1 MMAGRTEDFFQK
13 IGRAG
18 ILPVVKIVSAQRA
31 AALARALLDG
41 GLSAVEITFRTPAA
55 AEAIE
60 NIAKQAPEMC
70 VCAGTV
76 LTVENARRAVE
87 SGASAVIAP
96 GTSLEVVR
104 WCRERAVPVIPGC
117 ATPTEVEAC
126 RAEGLDTVKLFPA
139 EVVGGVAMLR
149 ALAGPYADM
158 RFMPTGGISP
168 QNLESYLRQ
177 QNVLA
182 CGGSWIA
189 PTAKIEGG
197 CYSEITGLARAA
209 AAVVAAVR
217 GSRAV

>member
-1 MMAGRTEDFFQK
+1 MTDRTENFNMK

-31 AALARALLDG
+31 EALSQALMDG
-41 GLSAVEITFRTPAA
+41 GLFAVEITFRTPAA
-55 AEAIE
+55 AEAIQR
-60 NIAKQAPEMC
+60 IVRRTPKMY

-76 LTVENARRAVE
+76 LTVENARQAVE
-87 SGASAVIAP
+87 SGAGAVISP

-104 WCRERAVPVIPGC
+104 WCREHGIPVVPGC

-126 RAEGLDTVKLFPA
+126 KAEGLGTVKLFPA
-139 EVVGGVAMLR
+139 EVVGGLAMLR

-168 QNLESYLRQ
+168 RNLQDYLRQ
-177 QNVLA
+177 KNVLA

-189 PTAKIEGG
+189 PTDKIESG
-197 CYSEITGLARAA
+197 CFAEITGLAREAA
-209 AAVVAAVR
+209 AMVAAVR